1 MRGRLAAVL
10 AAASLVLVGAAVPAY
25 ADPGLGGAKARAA
38 LLRRQVDALE
48 LKAAV
53 AVEDYNEVSEEL
65 AQLAFARL
73 QAQKEVDRA
82 TQAQHVDRDALET
95 RIRALYMSGGTMSLY
110 ASVLDAPDLHD
121 AFGRLANV
129 SAVLREDGLTV
140 DSAAAAVAQ
149 AQEAADKLREI
160 TIAQAAVEKKVAA
173 AADRVRT
180 TLAKQRALLA
190 AADAEVVRLAEEA
203 RIAAEARAAA
213 AFAARV
219 AAAEAARAAQ
229 AGAAGA
235 AGAVGDSRTHVSG
248 AALAALRNDSTT
260 PPNAVVA
267 KAIAAAKTRLGSPYV
282 WGATGPETFDC
293 SGLTGWAYRQAGLNL
308 PRTSRQQWFAG
319 SHPSVADL
327 LPGDLLFWGPNRSN
341 PQSIHHVA
349 MYIGGGMMIAA
360 PRSGTVVRIQPVY
373 QGDFFGVTRVAP

>member
-1 MRGRLAAVL
+1 MRGRLAAVI
-10 AAASLVLVGAAVPAY
+10 AAASLVLVGGAVPAY
-25 ADPGLGGAKARAA
+25 ADPGLGTAKARAA

-53 AVEDYNEVSEEL
+53 AIEDYNEVSEEL
-65 AQLAFARL
+65 ARLAYARL
-73 QAQKEVDRA
+73 EAQKAVDSA
-82 TQAQHVDRDALET
+82 TQARHVDRDALET
-95 RIRALYMSGGTMSLY
+95 RIRAIYMSGGTMSLY
-110 ASVLDAPDLHD
+110 ASVLEAPDLHD

-140 DSAAAAVAQ
+140 DSADVTVAK

-160 TIAQAAVEKKVAA
+160 TVQQAAVEKKVATA
-173 AADRVRT
+173 AERVRT
-180 TLAKQRALLA
+180 ALAKQKSLLA

-219 AAAEAARAAQ
+219 AAAEAR
-229 AGAAGA
+229 AAGA
-235 AGAVGDSRTHVSG
+235 GGAADSRTHVSG
-248 AALAALRNDSTT
+248 AALAALRDDSTT

-360 PRSGTVVRIQPVY
+360 PRTGTVVRIQPVY